1 MSQTY
6 SPPTPVLSG
15 DNITVDYLMNNP
27 VILYRALRT
36 LVQQRL
42 IGARILTGRV
52 NLTGSG
58 SAVFETGESIFA
70 DDDAEIVDELGEYP
84 LTDTGR
90 ADASIATSLK
100 RGFASLVSDENV
112 ARNRIDVVQ
121 RKLLKLA
128 NKIVF
133 GFDAICLSAV
143 GSAVTQTQ
151 AAAAAWN
158 AAGAEPFLDVL
169 LSGAKVDELNQGY
182 NVDAIVARPIKWAY
196 LVNLLAKMGAL
207 PRETAANVIATG
219 VVVEVAGLSLMKTT
233 NMPTGVD
240 VFVADTTQLGS
251 IGWEDLGGGYMGDPA
266 NPLDVEFKRIRLDDS
281 DGWKLQTRKTG
292 VPMVQEP
299 NAAVKVTG
307 V

>member
-1 MSQTY
+1 MTTY
-6 SPPTPVLSG
+6 APPTPVLSG

-36 LVQQRL
+36 LVQQRM

-58 SAVFETGESIFA
+58 SAIFETGESIFA

-84 LTDTGR
+84 LTDTDR
-90 ADASIATSLK
+90 AVASIATSLK
-100 RGFASLVSDENV
+100 RGYASLVSDENV
-112 ARNRIDVVQ
+112 SRNRIDIVQ

-128 NKIVF
+128 NKLVF
-133 GFDAICLSAV
+133 GFDALCLSAV
-143 GSAVTQTQ
+143 GTAVTQTQ

-158 AAGAEPFLDVL
+158 TAGAEPFLDVL

-219 VVVEVAGLSLMKTT
+219 TVVDVAGLSLMKTT
-233 NMPTGVD
+233 NMLPGVD

-251 IGWEDLGGGYMGDPA
+251 IGWEDLGGGYLGDPS
-266 NPLDVEFKRIRLDDS
+266 NPLDIEFKRIRLDES
-281 DGWKLQTRKTG
+281 DGYKLQTRKTG

-299 NAAVKVTG
+299 NAATIVTG